1 MNITTLGI
9 DLAKNIF
16 QLHGADSKGKAV
28 LKKRFS
34 REQLSAFAA
43 NLPSCKI
50 VMEACGSAN
59 YWARKFMSQGHEVKL
74 ISPQFVK
81 PFVKSNKNDRNDAQA
96 IVEASSRPSMRYVT
110 PKTVE
115 QQDMQSLLRLRD
127 ACMQMRTKLGNQLRG
142 LLAEYGVVIP
152 QGMSRL
158 RKQLAALL
166 GGLDEPAE
174 GEVTDYLRE
183 LLFIPYELLQKI
195 ESQITEYDKKI
206 AQVAKANQ
214 ACQRIQQIEGVGL
227 VTAIA
232 IVSTMGSPNDF
243 KNGRHFAA
251 FLGLVPKQSSSGSRQ
266 RLLGISKRGD
276 NYTRQVL
283 IHGARSVVNYASKK
297 SDKRSVWVNRL
308 KQRAGTNRTCVA
320 LANKNARII
329 WALLKYPENYRKQ
342 AA

>member
-9 DLAKNIF
+9 DLAKNVF
-16 QLHGADSKGKAV
+16 QIHGTDAKGKAI
-28 LKKRFS
+28 LKK
-34 REQLSAFAA
+34 QLSRQKLSELVA
-43 NLPSCKI
+43 NLSPCKV

-59 YWARKFMSQGHEVKL
+59 YFARKFKRQGHEVKL
-74 ISPQFVK
+74 ISPQLVK
-81 PFVKSNKNDRNDAQA
+81 PFVKSNKNDRNDAEA

-115 QQDMQSLLRLRD
+115 QQDMQSLLRLREG
-127 ACMQMRTKLGNQLRG
+127 CLQMRTKLGNQLRG

-152 QGMSRL
+152 KGMSQL
-158 RKQLAALL
+158 RKQLAELL
-166 GGLDEPAE
+166 GGMDEHAE

-183 LLFIPYELLQKI
+183 LLFMPYELLQKI
-195 ESQITEYDKKI
+195 EQQIADYDKKI
-206 AQVAKANQ
+206 AQMAKANQ
-214 ACQRIQQIEGVGL
+214 ACQRIQQIEGVGA

-232 IVSTMGSPNDF
+232 IVSTMGSPKDF

-283 IHGARSVVNYASKK
+283 IHGARSVVNYASRK
-297 SDKRSVWVNRL
+297 SDKRSEWVTQL
-308 KQRAGTNRTCVA
+308 KKRAGANRTAVA

-329 WALLKYPENYRKQ
+329 WALLNYQEDYRKQ

>member
-9 DLAKNIF
+9 DLAKNVF
-16 QLHGADSKGKAV
+16 QIHGADSKGKAV
-28 LKKRFS
+28 LKK
-34 REQLSAFAA
+34 QLSRQKLCELAA

-59 YWARKFMSQGHEVKL
+59 YWARKFIRYGHEVKL
-74 ISPQFVK
+74 ISPQHVK
-81 PFVKSNKNDRNDAQA
+81 PFVKSNKNDRNDAEA

-115 QQDMQSLLRLRD
+115 QQDMQSLLRLREG
-127 ACMQMRTKLGNQLRG
+127 CLQMRTKLANQLRG

-152 QGMSRL
+152 TGISRL
-158 RKQLAALL
+158 RQKVAELL
-166 GGLDEPAE
+166 GGLEQDNE

-183 LLFIPYELLQKI
+183 LLFMPYELLQKI
-195 ESQITEYDKKI
+195 ESQITDYDKKI
-206 AQVAKANQ
+206 AQIAKANER
-214 ACQRIQQIEGVGL
+214 CQRIQQIEGIGC
-227 VTAIA
+227 VTAVA
-232 IVSTMGSPNDF
+232 IVSTMGNPNDF

-251 FLGLVPKQSSSGSRQ
+251 FLGLVPKQSSSGNRQ

-276 NYTRQVL
+276 SYTRQVL
-283 IHGARSVVNYASKK
+283 IHGARSVVNYASRK
-297 SDKRSVWVNRL
+297 SDKRSTWVNQL
-308 KQRAGTNRTCVA
+308 KQRAGANRTAVA

-329 WALLKYPENYRKQ
+329 WALLNYQEDYRQQ